1 MSIAPTN
8 KIHTVFL
15 KGKGYV
21 LGFDVKHSPLG
32 QCIVRSNYV
41 FDQERA
47 VFLSEK
53 EANEIVQDIK
63 GAVCRPMVV
72 KPQETPN

>member
-1 MSIAPTN
+1 MSK
-8 KIHTVFL
+8 KIHTVYL
-15 KGKGYV
+15 QGKGYV
-21 LGFDVKHSPLG
+21 LGYDVKHSALG
-32 QCIVRSNYV
+32 QVVVRSNYV

-47 VFLSEK
+47 AFLSER
-53 EANEIVQDIK
+53 EANEIVGELK